1 MNPVTF
7 EDIRAFAVDELWQ
20 LPGPISEQTAL
31 AHDFGVA
38 GLDGKEFMEKFAER
52 FAVDLGAFDWDE
64 YFGAEVGATPLDLVA
79 YWYRRS
85 VLGIPARELV
95 ELPEI
100 SLAHLVKCANQGRW
114 EAPAAAPASALAR
127 RPDPA

>member
-1 MNPVTF
+1 VKTVTF
-7 EDIRAFAVDELWQ
+7 EDIKAFALGELWP
-20 LPGPISEQTAL
+20 LPDPISGHTAL

-38 GLDGKEFMEKFAER
+38 GLDGKEFMEKFAAR
-52 FAVDLGAFDWDE
+52 FAVDLGAFDWVE
-64 YFGAEVGATPLDLVA
+64 YFGAEVGPTPLSLVR

-85 VLGIPARELV
+85 VLGIPARELL

-114 EAPAAAPASALAR
+114 EAPASVLAPP
-127 RPDPA
+127 PDPS